1 MRIVAGP
8 PGSGKSCAFPV
19 AAAGFGR
26 HFNADDEAMLLNHGS
41 YQNIPI
47 EVRRA
52 VNARFE
58 EFINDCIAE
67 GDSFTFET
75 TLRTTI
81 TFDQARRAR
90 ANGFFTYM
98 RYLGAAID
106 VCIERVKIRADAD
119 GHSAPESFLRATY
132 AASMKNR
139 SRRFGRWIGWTSWI
153 APATTNRQMSCSSR
167 KRAALRFS
175 HLPFLAGLR
184 ACSPIPDSGSE
195 KQARRDIEDRLLA
208 LIQAETAFQ
217 GPEHC

>member
-1 MRIVAGP
+1 MAKIMRIVAGP

-132 AASMKNR
+132 AASMKNLVTAIR
-139 SRRFGRWIGWTSWI
+139 EMDRLVVLDSTRHNEPPDVVLVAEKGSVT
-153 APATTNRQMSCSSR
+153 
-167 KRAALRFS
+167 
-175 HLPFLAGLR
+175 FLA
-184 ACSPIPDSGSE
+184 SPLPRWFTSVFADTG
-195 KQARRDIEDRLLA
+195 
-208 LIQAETAFQ
+208 F
-217 GPEHC
+217 GF